1 MNIVER
7 VKSLVLDPKVEWR
20 VIDAEQNTVQDI
32 FTKYAM
38 PLAAIPPVASF
49 IGLCIIGSGPFGST
63 YRMPLAVGVAYSAL
77 MYLLLLGWVY
87 VMALVVHAFAPKFEG
102 HGEFIDALKLA
113 AYAATPAWIGA
124 VFSVIPAL
132 SIVGNLLGLYSV
144 YLLYT
149 GLPILTEPPEE
160 KALPYF
166 CVVLLALIALS
177 VAFYVVAALMIPAPL
192 RGF

>member
-7 VKSLVLDPKVEWR
+7 VKGLVLDPKVEWR
-20 VIDAEQNTVQDI
+20 AIDAEPASVQDL
-32 FTKYAM
+32 FTRYAM

-49 IGLCIIGSGPFGST
+49 IGLCLVGSGAFGST
-63 YRMPLAVGVAYSAL
+63 YRMPIASGVAYAAL

-87 VMALVVHAFAPKFEG
+87 VLALVIHAFAPKFEG
-102 HGEFIDALKLA
+102 HGEFIDALKVA
-113 AYAATPAWIGA
+113 AFTPTPAWIGG

-132 SIVGNLLGLYSV
+132 SIVGNLLGLYSL
-144 YLLYT
+144 YLLFI
-149 GLPILTEPPEE
+149 GLPTLTEPPED

-166 CVVLLALIALS
+166 FVVLLTMIVLS
-177 VAFYVVAALMIPAPL
+177 VAFYVIAALMIPAPM